1 MATDESTRNLE
12 ETKERLYAFTYAAAI
27 LDAASSGNRAWL
39 RESIIEAAKKYD
51 IDLKEKTGDSKIKE
65 AYKKAFQEEL
75 IARGILEK
83 TNATYGY
90 KLSDDPRKRD
100 EFGTLIFNVRCKK
113 QEMEVIRSV
122 GTLTKAAL
130 KAKEG
135 TLNFIA
141 TQLHLGPKAIYA
153 IGVGLLTTIR
163 TLQQMSKGV
172 DDLLSDVRTRIVKD
186 ILHLENKDIVRSVF
200 ESENERTDE
209 GEKKHGPEDVLGQ
222 LQSAACEKMEKEAEK
237 KVKGFMKVE
246 GPTLV
251 EAHFSDEQKEEAKAR
266 SKRVFENKRNREE
279 SIGKRCAD
287 FMQDAVF
294 YQVNNMIDAYLEI
307 DKDVNPDDRATLNIE
322 KAGIGIRSLATRANY
337 VIPHFISF
345 ACGVN
350 EFVKEFSVGLVSRS
364 ALSISTFL
372 HKGFNNKH
380 LTIRATAKFMNM
392 LIYGID
398 YAASFAAKKIIPVGE
413 FSKAEYD
420 IRHYNIKE
428 TDERK
433 RGKNYAKTY
442 SSLNVYRA
450 GRAEYIVGA
459 FRVFHMQP
467 KDCLWAMAYLTAGI
481 NATRDGVVYDLPKGG
496 KFDGKEEITENHDK
510 NLEKKATALYE
521 KYEAIALDC
530 GIEAALEKMKDNFI
544 DLHHKAIDKSE
555 KLREQSGLAPL
566 SKIGHYNRLYD
577 NAPVKEASYIKIKE
591 MTKEEYREEDINKTF
606 ESNDAIYL
614 KGEFTG
620 SLQLLGETRIVVAT
634 IDETNCAVSM
644 DVTNKMFCPDSEA
657 RNELKAKE
665 DTLDLVT
672 EKEQDLL
679 RYDALTA
686 YAATFDDRNSG
697 NKAAIKWLDVAKDLI
712 ATDNYVSYIDE
723 SKECGFKDRR
733 TGVELKFTN
742 CEPAVEM
749 TDRCVTMKRFAKD
762 ILKEELRSI
771 SKKHY
776 ISERSIKEIAELA
789 DHTDTAEKNILA
801 RIDKTNCI
809 RSINEDL
816 KLLEGGLSV
825 KDTVLRIDKRCE
837 IVDDMEMLI
846 GNFDKARAIS
856 DNFEREM
863 KKYKALAKTDPILA
877 LCKTIEPNCER
888 EGEYITLHLADGTD
902 FAISQKDGRLAERC
916 NQLDDRI
923 MELQKVFIDT
933 IKDARD
939 QGADLL
945 DIPGETNNI
954 EEQEIDQDEIE
965 R

>member
-1 MATDESTRNLE
+1 MPTDEKDRNLE
-12 ETKERLYAFTYAAAI
+12 ETKERLYTFTYAAAI

-51 IDLKEKTGDSKIKE
+51 AGLKEETDDLKIKE

-83 TNATYGY
+83 TNTVGGY
-90 KLSDDPRKRD
+90 KLSDDPQKRN
-100 EFGTLIFNVRCKK
+100 EFGTLMFNVRCKK
-113 QEMEVIRSV
+113 QEMETIKSV

-130 KAKEG
+130 KTKEG

-141 TQLHLGPKAIYA
+141 TRLHLGPKTIYA
-153 IGVGLLTTIR
+153 IGVGLLTGIR
-163 TLQQMSKGV
+163 TLQQMDKGV
-172 DDLLSDVRTRIVKD
+172 DDILSDVRTRIVKD
-186 ILHLENKDIVRSVF
+186 ILHLENKDIVRSIF
-200 ESENERTDE
+200 ENERTDE
-209 GEKKHGPEDVLGQ
+209 GEKKHGPEDALEQ
-222 LQSAACEKMEKEAEK
+222 LQSAVCEKMEKEAEK

-246 GPTLV
+246 GPTIV
-251 EAHFSDEQKEEAKAR
+251 EAHFSDKQKEEAKSR

-279 SIGKRCAD
+279 SIGKQCAD

-294 YQVNNMIDAYLEI
+294 YQVSNMIDAYLEI
-307 DKDVNPDDRATLNIE
+307 DKDVNPDGRATLNME
-322 KAGIGIRSLATRANY
+322 KAGIGIRSFTTWTNY
-337 VIPHFISF
+337 MIPHLISF
-345 ACGVN
+345 ACGAN
-350 EFVKEFSVGLVSRS
+350 ELVKDFSAGLVSRG

-372 HKGFNNKH
+372 HKGFNNRH

-392 LIYGID
+392 LIYGVD
-398 YAASFAAKKIIPVGE
+398 YAASYAAKKIIPVGE

-442 SSLNVYRA
+442 SSLNVYRT

-481 NATRDGVVYDLPKGG
+481 NATRDGVVYDLPKDG
-496 KFDGKEEITENHDK
+496 KIDGKEEITENHDK
-510 NLEKKATALYE
+510 NLEKKASALYE

-555 KLREQSGLAPL
+555 KLREQSGLTPL
-566 SKIGHYNRLYD
+566 SKIDHLNRMYN
-577 NAPVKEASYIKIKE
+577 NAPVKEASYIRIKE
-591 MTKEEYREEDINKTF
+591 MTKEEYQKEDINKTF
-606 ESNDAIYL
+606 ESNDAIYI

-620 SLQLLGETRIVVAT
+620 SLQLLGEKRIVVAT
-634 IDETNCAVSM
+634 IDETNRAVSM
-644 DVTNKMFCPDSEA
+644 DVTNKMFCSDSEG
-657 RNELKAKE
+657 RNEFKAKK
-665 DTLDLVT
+665 DTLDIVT

-686 YAATFDDRNSG
+686 YAATFDDRKSG

-712 ATDNYVSYIDE
+712 ATNNYVSFIDE

-749 TDRCVTMKRFAKD
+749 TDRCITIKRFAKD
-762 ILKEELRSI
+762 ILKKELRSI
-771 SKKHY
+771 CQKHY
-776 ISERSIKEIAELA
+776 ISEQSIKEVAELS
-789 DHTDTAEKNILA
+789 DHTNIAEKNILT

-816 KLLEGGLSV
+816 KMLEGGLSIE
-825 KDTVLRIDKRCE
+825 DTLLRIDKRCE
-837 IVDDMEMLI
+837 VVNDMEMLI

-856 DNFEREM
+856 DNLAREM

-877 LCKTIEPNCER
+877 LCKTIEPGCER
-888 EGEYITLHLADGTD
+888 KGEYITLHLEDGTD
-902 FAISQKDGRLAERC
+902 FAISQKDGRLAEHC
-916 NQLDDRI
+916 NLLDSRI
-923 MELQKVFIDT
+923 MELQKAFIDT

-945 DIPGETNNI
+945 DIPGESHNI
-954 EEQEIDQDEIE
+954 EEQEINQEEIE

>member
-1 MATDESTRNLE
+1 MSKKITRKMPEFLMNLDTSTLEKFQES
-12 ETKERLYAFTYAAAI
+12 A
-27 LDAASSGNRAWL
+27 
-39 RESIIEAAKKYD
+39 D
-51 IDLKEKTGDSKIKE
+51 IDMFVLCYGHHTVHFHYRNKKLLWEPGVYDGFADERVLSLVWDSRQDNFISELVYFEDDGTCWNTKLTAEFASKPHASYDRSRGGFLPAEWETPACKSIKLNDWIVTEKYINYDSTI
-65 AYKKAFQEEL
+65 Q
-75 IARGILEK
+75 
-83 TNATYGY
+83 
-90 KLSDDPRKRD
+90 S
-100 EFGTLIFNVRCKK
+100 K
-113 QEMEVIRSV
+113 QEIASLV
-122 GTLTKAAL
+122 KA
-130 KAKEG
+130 
-135 TLNFIA
+135 LNP
-141 TQLHLGPKAIYA
+141 H
-153 IGVGLLTTIR
+153 V
-163 TLQQMSKGV
+163 
-172 DDLLSDVRTRIVKD
+172 
-186 ILHLENKDIVRSVF
+186 
-200 ESENERTDE
+200 
-209 GEKKHGPEDVLGQ
+209 
-222 LQSAACEKMEKEAEK
+222 QSWLMLNGYDYCKYLMA
-237 KVKGFMKVE
+237 
-246 GPTLV
+246 P
-251 EAHFSDEQKEEAKAR
+251 
-266 SKRVFENKRNREE
+266 
-279 SIGKRCAD
+279 
-287 FMQDAVF
+287 
-294 YQVNNMIDAYLEI
+294 YLEI
-307 DKDVNPDDRATLNIE
+307 
-322 KAGIGIRSLATRANY
+322 
-337 VIPHFISF
+337 
-345 ACGVN
+345 
-350 EFVKEFSVGLVSRS
+350 
-364 ALSISTFL
+364 
-372 HKGFNNKH
+372 
-380 LTIRATAKFMNM
+380 
-392 LIYGID
+392 
-398 YAASFAAKKIIPVGE
+398 
-413 FSKAEYD
+413 
-420 IRHYNIKE
+420 
-428 TDERK
+428 
-433 RGKNYAKTY
+433 
-442 SSLNVYRA
+442 
-450 GRAEYIVGA
+450 
-459 FRVFHMQP
+459 
-467 KDCLWAMAYLTAGI
+467 
-481 NATRDGVVYDLPKGG
+481 
-496 KFDGKEEITENHDK
+496 
-510 NLEKKATALYE
+510 
-521 KYEAIALDC
+521 
-530 GIEAALEKMKDNFI
+530 LEKMKDNFI

-555 KLREQSGLAPL
+555 KLREQSGLPPL
-566 SKIGHYNRLYD
+566 SKIGHFNRLYD

-686 YAATFDDRNSG
+686 YAATFDDRKSG
-697 NKAAIKWLDVAKDLI
+697 NKAAIKWLDVAKDII

-771 SKKHY
+771 CQKHY

-789 DHTDTAEKNILA
+789 DHADTAEKNILA

-825 KDTVLRIDKRCE
+825 EDTILRIDKRCE
-837 IVDDMEMLI
+837 VVDDMKMLI

-856 DNFEREM
+856 DNLKREM
-863 KKYKALAKTDPILA
+863 EKYKALAKTDPILA
-877 LCKTIEPNCER
+877 LCKTLEPDCER
-888 EGEYITLHLADGTD
+888 EGEYITMHLEDGTD

-923 MELQKVFIDT
+923 MELQKAFIDT

-945 DIPGETNNI
+945 DIPGESHNI